1 MIVDKLSIIND
12 VLAETGNNLV
22 AVADDGSDEWNVCSP
37 VYDKAVENTL
47 EARNWLFLKTIATL
61 VRAGDSPDPVYTDAM
76 ALPAN
81 ALHVLWVRLA
91 LNQQQQMPVD
101 YKIMSLGDTNQ
112 TPVICLNLSGY
123 TANAMFLID
132 SQATGNWPP
141 LFAEIIRFWVRA
153 AIYRGLHEDPVQ
165 ADKEEGKA
173 MIALQT
179 ASTRSDQNNPKR
191 RTFNS
196 PAITARRVRRPWI
209 KTPFDWGGTGV
220 PN

>member
-22 AVADDGSDEWNVCSP
+22 AVADDGSPEWTVASP

-47 EARNWLFLKTIATL
+47 QARNWLFLKTVATL
-61 VRAGDSPDPVYTDAM
+61 VRVGASPDPVYTDAM
-76 ALPAN
+76 AVPAN
-81 ALHVLWVRLA
+81 ALHIVWVRLA
-91 LNQQQQMPVD
+91 IGTNQQTPAD
-101 YKIMSLGDTNQ
+101 YKIMSFGDSNA
-112 TPVICLNLSGY
+112 TPVICLNLSNFPV
-123 TANAMFLID
+123 TAMYLID

-153 AIYRGLHEDPVQ
+153 GIYRGLHEDPIQ

-173 MIALQT
+173 LIALSQ

-196 PAITARRVRRPWI
+196 PARSARLVRRPWI
-209 KTPFDWGGTGV
+209 KAPFDWGGTGV
-220 PN
+220 PS

>member
-22 AVADDGSDEWNVCSP
+22 AVADDGSPEWTVASP

-47 EARNWLFLKTIATL
+47 QARNWLFLKTIATL
-61 VRAGDSPDPVYTDAM
+61 VRVGASPDPVYTDAM

-81 ALHVLWVRLA
+81 ALHIVWVRLA
-91 LNQQQQMPVD
+91 IGSQQQNPAD
-101 YKIMSLGDTNQ
+101 YKIMTLGS
-112 TPVICLNLSGY
+112 TPVICLNLSNY
-123 TANAMFLID
+123 PATAMYLID

-141 LFAEIIRFWVRA
+141 LFAEVIRFWVRA
-153 AIYRGLHEDPVQ
+153 GIYRGLHEDPVQ

-173 MIALQT
+173 LMALSQ
-179 ASTRSDQNNPKR
+179 AATRSDQNNPKR

-196 PAITARRVRRPWI
+196 PAISARRVRRPWI